1 MEQVEQ
7 VLASAVFQHPAEE
20 DARRQSD
27 ANVFTQP
34 TSPTAG
40 APGALSA
47 TPAAVY
53 RCIKKAVLRETAEMT
68 SAKCGTLQPGETVV
82 VVEISEVAGPDG
94 STVTRVRCEQGWT
107 SILSSSG
114 NVLLERVS
122 AEAAADPPSAD
133 PPSAEASQETA
144 ADASPEGPN
153 QTANADASP
162 ATSPDSGAGTAAAR
176 KRKRLSL
183 GLSDDEEEEE
193 EEDDAAPA
201 PKEVEWVQCEEDGCG
216 KWRRLPAHIKASDL
230 PDCFVCNMNHWDAT
244 FASCE
249 AAEEP
254 EHNDQPAGEGAE
266 DEEDEE
272 DEEQD
277 EGARRRSS
285 ARNKSI
291 GRLTAAQQKAVARLK
306 NRDTLSTIAALGDD
320 DEDEDEEEQHSF
332 DEVEHVESDFIQ
344 AKAAKK
350 RPAPPTTEAAVE
362 AQDDEG
368 TDELGPSQTISKKPR
383 RAAAEK
389 QLAAQSSIFYD
400 DAMEE
405 RCELPSMRMYHG
417 VAQ

>member
-1 MEQVEQ
+1 MEQVEK
-7 VLASAVFQHPAEE
+7 VLESAVFQQPAEE

-34 TSPTAG
+34 ASPGAG
-40 APGALSA
+40 APRAPSA
-47 TPAAVY
+47 KAAAVY
-53 RCIKKAVLRETAEMT
+53 RCVKKAVLREAAEMS

-82 VVEISEVAGPDG
+82 VVEISEVAGPDD
-94 STVTRVRCEQGWT
+94 STVQRVRCEQGWT
-107 SILSSSG
+107 SVLSSSG
-114 NVLLERVS
+114 NVLLEPVS
-122 AEAAADPPSAD
+122 AEAAVE
-133 PPSAEASQETA
+133 PPSAEESPAS

-162 ATSPDSGAGTAAAR
+162 DGSGGTATAAR

-193 EEDDAAPA
+193 DDAP
-201 PKEVEWVQCEEDGCG
+201 PPPPPEVEWVQCEEDGCG
-216 KWRRLPAHIKASDL
+216 KWRRLPAHVKASDL
-230 PDCFVCNMNHWDAT
+230 PDRFVCHMNHWDAT

-249 AAEEP
+249 APEEP
-254 EHNDQPAGEGAE
+254 EHNEQPAGEGAE
-266 DEEDEE
+266 DEDDEEEEEE
-272 DEEQD
+272 DE
-277 EGARRRSS
+277 GARARRRSS
-285 ARNKSI
+285 ARNKSF

-320 DEDEDEEEQHSF
+320 DEDEDEEEQHSI
-332 DEVEHVESDFIQ
+332 DEVEHVESEFIQ

-350 RPAPPTTEAAVE
+350 RSAPPTSEATAE
-362 AQDDEG
+362 AQDDEAM
-368 TDELGPSQTISKKPR
+368 DELGPAQTISKKPR

-405 RCELPSMRMYHG
+405 R
-417 VAQ
+417 